1 MKPKVI
7 LSNVTKRY
15 SLYKKN
21 SDKLLDIFSIK
32 KRGKSFFALKD
43 ISFEVYE
50 GETVGVVGINGSGKS
65 TLSSILAQVIPPS
78 SGDLTIHGQPSL
90 IAISAGLNN
99 NLSGIENIELKCL
112 MLGLSKGETQRIKP
126 DIIEFAD
133 IGDFIEQ
140 PVKNYSSGM
149 KSRLGFAISV
159 HTDPDLLIVDEALSV
174 GDKTFYDKCLV
185 KINEFKEQG
194 KTIFFISHSLSQIK
208 TMTDRVLW
216 LHFGE
221 LKKIGETNEVIKEYQ
236 DFVKWFSGLSKEEK
250 KAYRKKMLNEQSM
263 SDNGYNGNTKRS
275 KAHKK
280 GNRLSRIFTFIQIFI
295 SITSLSVAGLFLFLD
310 KPQSLLSSLLPDIT
324 IWSDADKNEEI
335 ESKDVFKPE
344 PIGSTGF
351 IQEERANLYED
362 KDLSNKVE
370 ELPFSTEVYVEERST
385 EKSYKILYNNK
396 PYFTEGKSLLLDIN
410 KKQLSDISFQD
421 QLFMFDDSFE
431 ASYAYFLAF
440 FDSSYEEIQDSL
452 RGLTDEKEDE
462 EGNRYLI
469 YGYDNVTYR
478 VSDQD
483 RSNAI
488 IFNNL
493 TFDQEALEFLKQE
506 AKLVSEDEKLFLI
519 ETEGYNWYYNLDK
532 EELLLEKKKSTEE
545 GDQDD

>member
-43 ISFEVYE
+43 ISFEVFE

-78 SGDLTIHGQPSL
+78 SGELTIHGQPSL

-112 MLGLSKGETQRIKP
+112 MLGLSKAETQRIKP

-221 LKKIGETNEVIKEYQ
+221 LKKIGETNEVLKEYQ
-236 DFVKWFSGLSKEEK
+236 DFVKWFSSLSKEEK
-250 KAYRKKMLNEQSM
+250 KAYRKKMLSEQSM
-263 SDNGYNGNTKRS
+263 SDSGRYSGNSKRS
-275 KAHKK
+275 QAHKK
-280 GNRLSRIFTFIQIFI
+280 GSYFSRIVTFMQVLI
-295 SITSLSVAGLFLFLD
+295 SLVSLTIAGLFLFID
-310 KPQSLLSSLLPDIT
+310 KPQIQLSSYFPNIS
-324 IWSDADKNEEI
+324 IWSDADKDDGLERKEAFTP
-335 ESKDVFKPE
+335 ES
-344 PIGSTGF
+344 IGSTGF
-351 IQEERANLYED
+351 IQVEKANLYRDE
-362 KDLSNKVE
+362 DLSDKVE
-370 ELPFSTEVYVEERST
+370 ELPFSTKVYVEEKST
-385 EKSYKILYNNK
+385 EKSYKILYDDK
-396 PYFTEGKSLLLDIN
+396 SYFTKGSSLLFDIN
-410 KKQLSDISFQD
+410 EKQLSTISFQD
-421 QLFMFDDSFE
+421 QLFMFDDSFK

-440 FDSSYEEIQDSL
+440 FDSSYEEIDQSL
-452 RGLTDEKEDE
+452 RGLTEEVEDE
-462 EGNRYLI
+462 EGNRFLV

-478 VSDQD
+478 VTNQNVSD
-483 RSNAI
+483 AI

-493 TFDQEALEFLKQE
+493 TFDEEALQFLKQE
-506 AKLVSEDEKLFLI
+506 AKLVSEDEKMYLV
-519 ETEGYNWYYNLDK
+519 ETEGYNWYYNVDK
-532 EELLLEKKKSTEE
+532 QELLLEKK
-545 GDQDD
+545 